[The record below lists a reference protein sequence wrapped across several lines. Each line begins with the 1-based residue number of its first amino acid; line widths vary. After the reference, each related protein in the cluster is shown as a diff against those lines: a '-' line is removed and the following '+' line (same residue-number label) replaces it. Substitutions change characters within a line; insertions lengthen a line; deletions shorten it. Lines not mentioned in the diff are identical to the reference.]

1 VTDAATLGLLGAA
14 AAGTLSFLSPCV
26 LPLVPGYVSYIS
38 GHSGDASALGRGA
51 GRLGAAALSLCF
63 ILGFSLVFIAM
74 GASASVLGRLLLSYR
89 AELNLVGGLI
99 VTLFGVFMIWP
110 LRQLAWLHRDL
121 RFHPQVKG
129 GRPAAALVLGVAFGF
144 GWTPC
149 IGPILGAILT
159 AGAMQSSLSGAVS
172 LLGAYALGL
181 GIPFLVAAIGIHELS
196 SRLRR
201 LNRFAR
207 PLQIAGGAIMVLM
220 GVAMMTGQLTAFS
233 YWLLERFPVL
243 GQIG

>member
-38 GHSGDASALGRGA
+38 GHSGETSVHRRGT

-63 ILGFSLVFIAM
+63 ILGFSLIFIAM
-74 GASASVLGRLLLSYR
+74 GASASMLGQLLLSYR
-89 AELNLVGGLI
+89 AELNLVGALI

-121 RFHPQVKG
+121 RFHPEIKG
-129 GRPAAALVLGVAFGF
+129 GRPAAAVVLGVAFGF

-149 IGPILGAILT
+149 IGPILGTILT
-159 AGAMQSSLSGAVS
+159 AGAMQSSIGGAVA

-181 GIPFLVAAIGIHELS
+181 GIPFLLAAIGIQELS
-196 SRLRR
+196 SRLQR

-207 PLQIAGGAIMVLM
+207 PMRIAGGAIMVLM